1 MAADCAHFSMEEPD
15 FSQLQAVADDIEN
28 TQVCMLSTIILGQ
41 LAVLAYTSA
50 APYENEPNSHL
61 FQPEVGIA

>member
-28 TQVCMLSTIILGQ
+28 TQVCKLSTIILGQ
-41 LAVLAYTSA
+41 FAMLANTSA
-50 APYENEPNSHL
+50 APYEDEPNSHL